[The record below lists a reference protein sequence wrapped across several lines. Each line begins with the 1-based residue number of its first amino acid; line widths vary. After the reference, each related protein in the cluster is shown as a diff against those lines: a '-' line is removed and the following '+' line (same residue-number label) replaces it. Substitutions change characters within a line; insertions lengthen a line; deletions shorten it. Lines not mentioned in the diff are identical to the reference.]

1 MILNFL
7 WMPGSEKTKYYLAHL
22 FDIILRWPT
31 FSPVAKIRAELAE
44 KSWEELATLR
54 PAHPPL

>member
-31 FSPVAKIRAELAE
+31 FSPLAKIRAELAE
-44 KSWEELATLR
+44 KSCKER
-54 PAHPPL
+54 